1 MFIQFLYVQKK
12 DNNEVYLYIIKYDNI
27 IENLNEKIYTSLY
40 ETNNIQN
47 INYTSKFYLKSGFKI
62 DYNKLIWNQF
72 LSFKL
77 ENLDLITLIDIKKIK
92 NYHNSNIL
100 EFNYNK
106 YKSFIN
112 SYISKIIINQN
123 IIE

>member
-1 MFIQFLYVQKK
+1 MFMQFLYVQKK
-12 DNNEVYLYIIKYDNI
+12 DNNEVYLYVVKYENN
-27 IENLNEKIYTSLY
+27 IENLNDKIYTSLY
-40 ETNNIQN
+40 ETNNTKD

-62 DYNKLIWNQF
+62 NYDKELWNMF

-77 ENLDLITLIDIKKIK
+77 DNLDLITLIDTKKIK
-92 NYHNSNIL
+92 NYYNSTTL

-106 YKSFIN
+106 YKLFIN
-112 SYISKIIINQN
+112 SSISKIIINQN

>member
-1 MFIQFLYVQKK
+1 MFIQFIYVQKK
-12 DNNEVYLYIIKYDNI
+12 DNNEVYLYIIKYENI

-40 ETNNIQN
+40 ETNNTKD

-62 DYNKLIWNQF
+62 NYDKELWNMF

-77 ENLDLITLIDIKKIK
+77 DNLDLITLIDTKKIK
-92 NYHNSNIL
+92 NYYNSTTL

-106 YKSFIN
+106 YKLFIN
-112 SYISKIIINQN
+112 SSISKIIINQN